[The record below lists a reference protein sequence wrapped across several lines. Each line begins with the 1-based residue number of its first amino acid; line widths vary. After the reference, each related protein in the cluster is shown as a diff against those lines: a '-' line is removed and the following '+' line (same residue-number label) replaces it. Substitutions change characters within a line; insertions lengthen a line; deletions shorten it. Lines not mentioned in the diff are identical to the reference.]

1 MSDVE
6 SQAGQPGMTTGKG
19 VGIYALC
26 IVCLVVLIHVSA
38 HGKLMSP
45 ALVFFAYLAMGFALN
60 RIVLR
65 GLIEWHP
72 VYNTLGNVS
81 RAKLGMMLL
90 WPIRYPVLFFQLLVS
105 KHL

>member
-1 MSDVE
+1 MADGEIQNSG
-6 SQAGQPGMTTGKG
+6 SPMTTGKAITLYAAG
-19 VGIYALC
+19 FFVMVLLLMLVTRIDAFPGGIA
-26 IVCLVVLIHVSA
+26 
-38 HGKLMSP
+38 
-45 ALVFFAYLAMGFALN
+45 FFAYLIIGFLLN

-72 VYNTLGNVS
+72 MYNTLANVS
-81 RAKLGMMLL
+81 SAKLGMMLL

>member
-1 MSDVE
+1 
-6 SQAGQPGMTTGKG
+6 
-19 VGIYALC
+19 
-26 IVCLVVLIHVSA
+26 
-38 HGKLMSP
+38 
-45 ALVFFAYLAMGFALN
+45 MGFALN

>member
-6 SQAGQPGMTTGKG
+6 RQAVQPSMTTGKG

-26 IVCLVVLIHVSA
+26 IVGIVVLIKFSA
-38 HGKLMSP
+38 HEKMISP
-45 ALVFFAYLAMGFALN
+45 TLVFFAYLAMGFALN

-72 VYNTLGNVS
+72 VYNTLRNVS